1 MRRWGLNALLGLVV
15 AALAAWVYFKP
26 APVGPVE
33 HPLAA
38 LEPSSIES
46 IRIERPGEPAIA
58 AQKKQD
64 AWFVIAPIAAR
75 GNETRIQQI
84 LEIANARSAHR
95 YPAADLG
102 RFELAPP
109 QARLT
114 LGKQSFGFGMVSPV
128 TREQYVLAGDAVY
141 AVSPRYGSAL
151 PASAADLAS
160 LRLLG
165 PAEVPVRFEMGTFS
179 VAQRDGGWRLE
190 PAGPDLSQDDF
201 VRWVEAWRHAA
212 AVQVELHAPR
222 KPSLDEVKI
231 TLKDGR
237 AIIVGVLARAPEV
250 TLVRTDE
257 KLEYVF
263 RGAIGQ
269 RLLAPPGATTPKP
282 PMNADERR

>member
-1 MRRWGLNALLGLVV
+1 MRRWWLNALLAAVV

-38 LEPSSIES
+38 LEPAAIES
-46 IRIERPGEPAIA
+46 IVIERPGEPAIA

-64 AWFVIAPIAAR
+64 AWFVTAPVTAR
-75 GNETRIQQI
+75 GNETRIQQV
-84 LEIANARSAHR
+84 LELAQARSAHR
-95 YPAADLG
+95 YPAADLA
-102 RFELAPP
+102 RFELAEP

-128 TREQYVLAGDAVY
+128 TREQYVLAGESVY
-141 AVSPRYGSAL
+141 AVSARYGAAL

-165 PAEVPVRFEMGTFS
+165 PAEVPVRFEMGAFS

-190 PAGPDLSQDDF
+190 PAAADLSQDDF
-201 VRWVEAWRHAA
+201 VRWVEAWRHAT
-212 AVQVELHAPR
+212 AVRVELHGAV
-222 KPSLDEVKI
+222 KPAAEDVKI

-237 AIIVGVLARAPEV
+237 EIVLGVLSRAPEV
-250 TLVRTDE
+250 TLVRADE
-257 KLEYVF
+257 KLKYQF
-263 RGAIGQ
+263 RGAVAQ
-269 RLLAPPGATTPKP
+269 RLLSPPGP
-282 PMNADERR
+282 PAPEKK